1 MLDTREGEEE
11 EQEED
16 DSRGKLWRVVN
27 QGKDKQKRVKQKY
40 YRRGEKGRQRDQ
52 RYTEQKD
59 SNEAAQL
66 GKEMRWDLEKIWVY
80 ERKENGTSQK
90 REGEGSE
97 KKVGRQKQ
105 WVENNKGRLGA
116 RDEEEEHLGQVVD
129 GEGEEKNR
137 GAVEKQFSQTNQQ
150 ASCLQTRLHEQQPE
164 TGQHVC
170 YGLNALIHWES
181 RHIQRHLYLT

>member
-66 GKEMRWDLEKIWVY
+66 GKEMR
-80 ERKENGTSQK
+80 
-90 REGEGSE
+90 
-97 KKVGRQKQ
+97 
-105 WVENNKGRLGA
+105 
-116 RDEEEEHLGQVVD
+116 
-129 GEGEEKNR
+129 
-137 GAVEKQFSQTNQQ
+137 
-150 ASCLQTRLHEQQPE
+150 
-164 TGQHVC
+164 
-170 YGLNALIHWES
+170 
-181 RHIQRHLYLT
+181 